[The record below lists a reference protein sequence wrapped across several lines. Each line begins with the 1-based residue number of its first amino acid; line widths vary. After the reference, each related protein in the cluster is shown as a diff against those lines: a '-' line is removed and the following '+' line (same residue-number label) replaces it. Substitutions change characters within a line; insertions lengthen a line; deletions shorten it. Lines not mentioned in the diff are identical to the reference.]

1 MGTMAD
7 FPPNPED
14 GELWLPSDVF
24 HEIVS
29 ATIKPERSNSHQAF
43 VKNAALD
50 HVAIQ
55 RKSSAAARSLSE
67 AVSKFQITQHACC
80 SFPGSKPNGNGAA
93 ARAVPAFDHGAS
105 WVVGGYSLFPGRI
118 LLYNPIPP
126 TQPKDFEKAGKQK
139 SRRGSLRVIRDEVKS
154 FAGKSGGTG
163 VFLPRSTDASEAP
176 EQTMNTGVFLNHH
189 HAYLTSGKTN
199 KSGKK
204 GQGNRKKSVYEI
216 KGSLEEQEESQISDE
231 IGLPQ
236 EWTY

>member
-55 RKSSAAARSLSE
+55 SKSSSARSLSE
-67 AVSKFQITQHACC
+67 AVSKFQIKQLACG
-80 SFPGSKPNGNGAA
+80 SFHGSKPNGNGAA

-126 TQPKDFEKAGKQK
+126 TQTQDFEKAGKQK
-139 SRRGSLRVIRDEVKS
+139 SRRGSLLICREEVKS

-163 VFLPRSTDASEAP
+163 VFLPRSTDASE
-176 EQTMNTGVFLNHH
+176 ELERVMNTGVFLNHH

-204 GQGNRKKSVYEI
+204 GQGNRKKKVDEI
-216 KGSLEEQEESQISDE
+216 KETLEEQEESQISNE